1 MVLHKYGNILYNNL
15 GDVVTAHLTNV
26 GKEIQEQ
33 TNEDF
38 LVALNSAWNDHKLSM
53 GMIRDIL
60 MYLVCAF
67 ILL

>member
-1 MVLHKYGNILYNNL
+1 MVLHKFGNDLYTNL
-15 GDVVTAHLTNV
+15 GNVVTAHLEGV

-38 LVALNSAWNDHKLSM
+38 LVAINNAWNDHKVSM

-60 MYLVCAF
+60 MYLV
-67 ILL
+67 